1 MRWPRRSEDPPS
13 RADEAI
19 ETSREQLDE
28 AVAQRRRWDDLAH
41 RLRAMREANHL
52 AERFRDALEGR

>member
-28 AVAQRRRWDDLAH
+28 AQAQRRRWDDLA
-41 RLRAMREANHL
+41 RRMRAMRETNHL